1 MWTASAEFP
10 AAALDG
16 ETAEM
21 VGRVVVPKPG
31 LWRQSHTGFDRDDV
45 TNRTQPTR
53 LGRSGAFRSN
63 FLVSSSHKRIF
74 VVWSANGSVT
84 DLETAVVSAT
94 ELTTNIPAALLHD
107 PVIAAVSVVIED
119 VMSDGAPRPVN
130 SVRFTVQ

>member
-1 MWTASAEFP
+1 M
-10 AAALDG
+10 
-16 ETAEM
+16 
-21 VGRVVVPKPG
+21 
-31 LWRQSHTGFDRDDV
+31 
-45 TNRTQPTR
+45 
-53 LGRSGAFRSN
+53 
-63 FLVSSSHKRIF
+63 
-74 VVWSANGSVT
+74 WSANGSVT